1 MSGLRQ
7 TIRSLAEDYAAE
19 FGVPLDQLVLD
30 AMLGTAGLLFG
41 LANIVALVA
50 MIGGGQ

>member
-1 MSGLRQ
+1 MSALRQ
-7 TIRSLAEDYAAE
+7 TIRALAEEYSAA

-41 LANIVALVA
+41 LANIVALVT

>member
-1 MSGLRQ
+1 MIRLRQ
-7 TIRSLAEDYAAE
+7 TIRELAEDYAAA

-30 AMLGTAGLLFG
+30 AMLGAAGLLFG
-41 LANIVALVA
+41 LANIVALVT

>member
-1 MSGLRQ
+1 MIGLRQ
-7 TIRSLAEDYAAE
+7 TIRELAGEYSAA

-30 AMLGTAGLLFG
+30 AVLGTVGLLFG
-41 LANIVALVA
+41 LANIVALVT